1 MTTPG
6 PAVWG
11 SPWGTLFESS
21 QPYDQTLLALSTAR
35 ARLLDDVVFRAY
47 VETLGADF
55 DAVSLD
61 AFMLE
66 LYVALSTAQGVLLD
80 SIGEGVGLPRLS
92 TTWHDT
98 YYRKIIGAWMPCEY
112 GTKSV
117 PKLAALLEALASELG
132 QTFEYEDMLPA
143 NFQIFVVGLDDDAAT
158 LWAQVLDAARAEGVQ
173 FWLEYVPA
181 SALTFDESLFGGGD
195 VLAGQIVIG

>member
-1 MTTPG
+1 MTMPG

-11 SPWGTLFESS
+11 AEWGTLFESA
-21 QPYDQTLLALSTAR
+21 QPFDQTLLALSTAR
-35 ARLLDDVVFRAY
+35 ARLLADPTFRAL

-55 DAVSLD
+55 DSVSLD

-66 LYVALSTAQGVLLD
+66 LYAALSTAQGVMLD
-80 SIGEGVGLPRLS
+80 AIGEGVGLARLS
-92 TTWHDT
+92 TSWHDT

-112 GTKSV
+112 GSKSI

-132 QTFEYEDMLPA
+132 QKFEYQDELPA
-143 NFQIFVVGLDDDAAT
+143 NFRIFVIGLSDDDAT
-158 LWAQVLDAARAEGVQ
+158 LWAQVLDAARASGVQ
-173 FWLEYVPA
+173 FWLEYVAA
-181 SALTFDESLFGGGD
+181 SPFLFDFSVFGDGD